1 MLSPPAGIIVAV
13 VGGDRREQ
21 EICRLARNAGAIVRA
36 YGIPWPA
43 SGLADVARCGSLDEA
58 MTGAELC
65 LLPLPLPNSDGA
77 LYAPGAEAPI
87 RLQGAHFSR
96 LRSSARIIAG
106 SVSQEIMAAAAEA
119 GIPIHTYGED
129 LQGRRDRAVA
139 IAEGALGRVIGAT
152 GYTIR
157 GTCAAVL
164 GNGVL
169 GQALAEIFRSLGAK
183 TSLFGRCPR
192 QSGEQPLAD
201 LDKLAPTLDILLSTI
216 PAAVLAPEVFRALP
230 PHALVVDLAS
240 PAGIAPAAENAGAR
254 TLRLLGLG
262 DCAPVTVGAIQWAQ
276 ILALLSSASKT
287 SDASSP

>member
-1 MLSPPAGIIVAV
+1 MLSPPVDMIVAV

-43 SGLADVARCGSLDEA
+43 SGLADVARCGSLEEA

-65 LLPLPLPNSDGA
+65 LLPLPLPSSDGA
-77 LYAPGAEAPI
+77 LHAPAAEAPI
-87 RLQGAHFSR
+87 RLQAAHFSR
-96 LRSSARIIAG
+96 LRRSARIIAG
-106 SVSQEIMAAAAEA
+106 SVNQDIIAAAGQA
-119 GIPIHTYGED
+119 GIPIQTYGAD

-139 IAEGALGRVIGAT
+139 IAEGALARVIGAT
-152 GYTIR
+152 GRTIR
-157 GTCAAVL
+157 GSRVAVL

-169 GQALAEIFRSLGAK
+169 GQALAEIFRSLGAR

-192 QSGEQPLAD
+192 GPGERPIAD
-201 LDKLAPTLDILLSTI
+201 LDKLATALDILLSTI
-216 PAAVLAPEVFRALP
+216 PAAVLAPEIFRSLP

-240 PAGIAPAAENAGAR
+240 PAGIAPAAESAGVH

-276 ILALLSSASKT
+276 ILALLRDASKAIGASSA
-287 SDASSP
+287 